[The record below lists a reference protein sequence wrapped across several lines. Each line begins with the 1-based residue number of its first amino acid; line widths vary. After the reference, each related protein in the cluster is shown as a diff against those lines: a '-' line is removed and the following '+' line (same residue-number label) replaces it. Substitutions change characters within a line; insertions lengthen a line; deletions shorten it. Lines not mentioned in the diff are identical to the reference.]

1 MMRLG
6 ETIEVDYGII
16 KKFWLVKQPQLKKY
30 TNKIYCIMGFI
41 PGKGWM
47 TCYNGT
53 LAEARKWAKDNTNI
67 EEEKENE
74 EMEERTIKTLDE
86 IAKAIDEMK
95 TRGAWNTGVK
105 AYAQMIIEEIA
116 ERADWEGRNPETF
129 AELQDWA
136 LNGANDWTE
145 ASYGGGYLVYNYDIA
160 HTLCNP
166 TELKKTQEGAKEPN
180 PSEDWCQVQARA
192 LYQAYRKI
200 AEAARI

>member
-1 MMRLG
+1 MMKFRVSFKYSEYVYCTNIAIAENIQDVENHYSNREWYNIEEATDG
-6 ETIEVDYGII
+6 DIKEAERKGMPIVTIEHI
-16 KKFWLVKQPQLKKY
+16 
-30 TNKIYCIMGFI
+30 
-41 PGKGWM
+41 
-47 TCYNGT
+47 
-53 LAEARKWAKDNTNI
+53 
-67 EEEKENE
+67 EEKENE
-74 EMEERTIKTLDE
+74 KMEERTIKTLDE
-86 IAKAIDEMK
+86 IAKAIDTMK
-95 TRGAWNTGVK
+95 TRGAWDTGVK

-136 LNGANDWTE
+136 LNGAKDWTE

-180 PSEDWCQVQARA
+180 PREDWCQVQARA